1 MFDNENAAAM
11 ISGHNRDIPLRVT
24 ATRPVAKK
32 HHIYLSV
39 KLILEWILALAALI
53 FLFPVLATLAI
64 LVKLTSK
71 GPMFYKQERLG
82 LHGRI
87 FKIYKLRTMV
97 QHAEAVT
104 GPVWAAKQDSRITPL
119 GMILRTSHLDELPQL
134 LNVLKLDMGMI
145 GPRPERPEIA
155 ARITRHVPDFP
166 RRLEVRPG
174 ITGLAQIMYPADD
187 PADHNFDGVRKK
199 LEFDLLYIR
208 KTELLLD
215 LRVYLCTACKMAMGL
230 LELFRD
236 WLTKP
241 FGRSMVHNRAGAR
254 PEPVEYEQAV

>member
-1 MFDNENAAAM
+1 MFDNENATAM

-24 ATRPVAKK
+24 GSHPVAKK

-39 KLILEWILALAALI
+39 KLTLEWILALVTLLMI
-53 FLFPVLATLAI
+53 SPLLVTLAI
-64 LVKLTSK
+64 LVKVTSK

-87 FKIYKLRTMV
+87 FQIYKLRTMV

-104 GPVWAAKQDSRITPL
+104 GPVWAAKQDSRVTGL
-119 GMILRTSHLDELPQL
+119 GKVLRTSHLDELPQL
-134 LNVLKLDMGMI
+134 INVLKLDMGLV
-145 GPRPERPEIA
+145 GPRPERPELA

-187 PADHNFDGVRKK
+187 PQDHNFDGVRKK
-199 LEFDLLYIR
+199 LEFDLLYIK
-208 KTELLLD
+208 KTQFFVD

-230 LELFRD
+230 LELSRD

-241 FGRSMVHNRAGAR
+241 FGRSMVNHRHVA
-254 PEPVEYEQAV
+254 EESPVRYEQAV